1 MDIAQRNLDIDLLRT
16 LVTIADSGSFSTA
29 AQRLG
34 RTQSAVSLQ
43 IKRLEEA
50 VGQTLL
56 LRSHGRVVGPSAEG
70 LVLIGYGRRILRLND
85 EACSCFSRPDF
96 SGRLRVGLPEEV
108 MECAFPGVLADFSSA
123 CPRVEL
129 SVRCDLSFRL
139 GELLAAGELDLAIGK
154 RVAADAQTGPAGLC
168 GNWHGNWRV
177 LRREPLVW
185 VGGEGSNAID
195 QQPLPIAVFHEGC
208 VFRTAAIA
216 ALASRQIPWRA
227 AFVGSSFTALRHAV
241 VAGMALTPLPR
252 SLLAA
257 GLVEMRETLPTLP
270 EAELLIGFAAG
281 EVSAAARQLEK
292 ILERRL

>member
-1 MDIAQRNLDIDLLRT
+1 MDIAQRNLDMVLLRT

-70 LVLIGYGRRILRLND
+70 VVLIGYGRRILRLND

-168 GNWHGNWRV
+168 GNWRV

-185 VGGEGSNAID
+185 VGGEGSNAVD

-216 ALASRQIPWRA
+216 ALASRQMPWRA

-241 VAGMALTPLPR
+241 AAGMALTPLPR

-257 GLVEMRETLPTLP
+257 GLVEMRETLPPLP